1 MRLYQPGALLTGAR
15 NELIR
20 SGGIPVDGP
29 RVAAH
34 AHGRLG
40 ITQCVAAQGDTIE
53 HCMNVHA
60 LTLRERF
67 GDALER

>member
-1 MRLYQPGALLTGAR
+1 M
-15 NELIR
+15 
-20 SGGIPVDGP
+20 DGP
-29 RVAAH
+29 WVAAH